1 MARDI
6 SIAISARDNF
16 TQAITTMRN
25 ANQSFN
31 KDLEG
36 LSSKLK
42 ALNDTKITLKAD
54 TDKARQAL
62 REAQKAFD
70 LCGDAAHEAA
80 MKAANADYEQA
91 RRNFKLVGDEARN
104 TEKAIL
110 DMTDAHSRMSNRVG
124 SSGSGTES
132 LMGRLGA
139 AGARKMVADAAG
151 EFANASITSMFGE
164 PAGNAIASIVS
175 GAAGGAAMGS
185 IAGAPGVAVGAGIGA
200 VAGGINAATQ
210 VFQAEDE
217 AFKSVVQEQVNAQ
230 LTRQQEDLAA
240 GSTIASGRET
250 SLQSFTTLF
259 GDEETAK
266 NYLEDMKDMAN
277 TTPFLYDDLAQM
289 SKVLKTYGYSPDEML
304 PQLTTIGDAGAALGM
319 SAADMSMVA
328 TGLGRMKSSGK
339 TSLEYINILQ
349 ERGIDAIGYLAE
361 KKGVDKG
368 TVYEK
373 ISKNLID
380 GAWAAQVISE
390 AMGEDFAGSMEAQSK
405 TFAGLSST
413 LQGMNEEM
421 QNAMGEGYN
430 EERKKGIQAQIDY
443 LGGENGEK
451 MSEANRLIGE
461 YKASLENQ
469 REQMLRDA
477 ESEALERIER
487 DGLTGAEAGKVLAE
501 ARIQAEADYMNS
513 EGAQQEIELQ
523 KSLVAS
529 ARQSLSEDDVYKN
542 FGYEMGKEYTKGI
555 AAAIGEGLVQ
565 ELSPEEIDAL
575 STGGWGYE
583 SVFKDS
589 QGNLSNHAY
598 GLPYVP
604 RDDYLA
610 RLHEGEMVLT
620 ASQAH
625 AYREGGAPVS
635 VQMNGA
641 TIREEAD
648 IYKIA
653 QALAE
658 ELRRAQQVS

>member
-139 AGARKMVADAAG
+139 AGAWKMVADAAG

-380 GAWAAQVISE
+380 GEWAAQVISE

-625 AYREGGAPVS
+625 AYREGGTPVTLTG
-635 VQMNGA
+635 NNFN
-641 TIREEAD
+641 IREEAD